1 MRRRLLVLTIAGLA
15 VVASGCDVAVD
26 VGLDVARDGSG
37 QVQVDVAL
45 DAEAAGQVDL
55 ADQLRVDDLERA
67 GWTVAGPQRTDDG
80 STVVTATKA
89 FTTPEGAV
97 AVLEEVSGADGPLR
111 DFKVERRSSF
121 LTTTYAFDGLVDLST
136 GIEGFS
142 DDELR
147 QALEGSG
154 FSLAGA
160 ELEEAIGDE
169 VADVFRFEVRTQLP
183 GDLEASAPG
192 RVGSD
197 GAVWRPAVGEQV
209 TLSATAQLLHTE
221 RLILLAAAAA
231 SALALVVLLIR
242 RRRRRPRPEVE

>member
-1 MRRRLLVLTIAGLA
+1 MRRRLLVLTTAVLA
-15 VVASGCDVAVD
+15 VVASGCEVA
-26 VGLDVARDGSG
+26 LDVVLDLARDGSG

-45 DAEAAGQVDL
+45 DAEAAGRVDL

-80 STVVTATKA
+80 STVVSAVKA
-89 FTTPEGAV
+89 FATPEGAV
-97 AVLEEVSGADGPLR
+97 DVLEEVSGADGPLR
-111 DFKVERRSSF
+111 DFEVARQSSL
-121 LTTTYAFDGLVDLST
+121 LTTTYAFDGLIDLRA

-169 VADVFRFEVRTQLP
+169 VADVFHFEVRTQLP
-183 GDLEASAPG
+183 GEIEAAAPG
-192 RVGSD
+192 LVTSE

-209 TLSATAQLLHTE
+209 ALSATSRLLHTE
-221 RLILLAAAAA
+221 RLVWLATAAA
-231 SALALVVLLIR
+231 SALALVVLLVR
-242 RRRRRPRPEVE
+242 SRRRPRLEPG